1 MIDKQSEAIVS
12 IGGLLTIEQLV
23 IRRPLGRRVL
33 WGQCSPGILTGS
45 TFSIHGSSVST
56 RGAEEAASLGKLRAQ
71 RLEGRLTSVVPF
83 SGTFSLGAGD
93 QLMTRF
99 FLGPIWL
106 RMDIPR
112 CALLPSLYGTS
123 FRWSSSP
130 SDAPTPCRDKKQKTG
145 GKVPPT
151 ERVFFSDADRPPAP
165 LLSVKRKA
173 HNGVCGLYF
182 L

>member
-106 RMDIPR
+106 RMGIPR

-130 SDAPTPCRDKKQKTG
+130 SDAPTPCRDKNKKQG
-145 GKVPPT
+145 ARSPPL
-151 ERVFFSDADRPPAP
+151 RGSFFLMLTVRPPP
-165 LLSVKRKA
+165 CSP
-173 HNGVCGLYF
+173 
-182 L
+182 